1 MILIRE
7 VKVWKGRTNGW
18 ARNTILIF
26 SFLFWLI
33 TTYIE
38 KEENDHNKG
47 TQP

>member
-1 MILIRE
+1 MAGLVIQ
-7 VKVWKGRTNGW
+7 
-18 ARNTILIF
+18 F
-26 SFLFWLI
+26 SSFLFFIFWLI